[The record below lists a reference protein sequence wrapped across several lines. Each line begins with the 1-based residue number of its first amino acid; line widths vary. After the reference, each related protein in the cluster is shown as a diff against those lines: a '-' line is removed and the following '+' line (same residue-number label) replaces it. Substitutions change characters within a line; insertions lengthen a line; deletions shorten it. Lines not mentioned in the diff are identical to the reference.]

1 MRECEI
7 FGITKIEEYEMYD
20 YIQPAY
26 DPDYMKRKLRR
37 KKVTA
42 RDSLTSKERRE
53 KSSVI
58 VQHILDSEFFK
69 KAETVMVYRAVRG
82 EVQLDTLPE
91 LAPDKKYVYPLCID
105 KTQMRAYKSD
115 ISDERAWKKGAFGIP
130 EPNPAYA
137 DEVNPE
143 QIDLVICPCTAFD
156 RDYNRL
162 GMGAGYYDRYL
173 EKCENAHLV
182 AVAFDVQEARE
193 VPVCEYDV
201 KMRAVI
207 TEGGIRFGIMS
218 GDADLNP
225 APGLA
230 SMT

>member
-58 VQHILDSEFFK
+58 VQHILDSDFFK
-69 KAETVMVYRAVRG
+69 KAETVMLYRAVRG
-82 EVQLDTLPE
+82 EVQLDTLPDF
-91 LAPDKKYVYPLCID
+91 APDKRYVYPLCID

-115 ISDERAWKKGAFGIP
+115 IADERAWKKGAFGIP
-130 EPNPAYA
+130 EPNPAHA
-137 DEVNPE
+137 EEVDPE

-173 EKCENAHLV
+173 ACCENADIV
-182 AVAFDVQEARE
+182 AVAFAVQEADE
-193 VPVCEYDV
+193 IPTGAYDIRMN
-201 KMRAVI
+201 KVI
-207 TEGGIRFGIMS
+207 TETGEI
-218 GDADLNP
+218 
-225 APGLA
+225 
-230 SMT
+230 